1 MSTLLNPVTPP
12 FLTHKL
18 DGEPYDDMDK
28 GEGSSSKRE
37 GSSESSGSLDS
48 VQIAAI
54 TVLLSKPTKRAV
66 GLKLFVKE
74 KEFLGLDYRYEHI
87 KGDPATPLLWSLQPY
102 LTLRRGTS
110 FDMHVRQRR
119 VWPRDPLLAKA
130 SLNVNDAIDALQALG
145 SQDDAT
151 IHQYILR
158 EDPTV
163 VVDLVAVP
171 DLQANLNM
179 ASEISRKIKSVI
191 KSLGGSREFLE
202 KLMAYGSAISEL
214 DPVAKAVMSCV
225 KETWKILLEQD
236 KCNRVVVDLAD
247 RMARTLSFILDVQQ
261 FARLAQLKRALEDV
275 RPLMQDTTNFILKY
289 ANRTMKEKAIDAAAF
304 RDDIDSLKKKFDIF
318 EEQFD
323 RGLEVQAGM
332 TVEEILGH
340 LLSTKDDQILQE
352 LRPKG
357 LEVTRPVSGCLEG
370 TRTEALR
377 WIDEWTDD
385 FNAHN
390 ILWVNGFPGVGKS
403 SIAASV
409 ITNLRTRNRLCSRFI
424 FEREKATASTPN
436 VLWRNVAYD
445 LAQRYPSIRR
455 AIVERL
461 KDEDVDVET
470 SNVKSLFHEL
480 IQEPLL
486 AVEREAQE
494 NGSRPIPKG
503 RLPVVVIDALD
514 ECGGRDGQRS
524 GHRTSLLGTLKRWS
538 RLPKHYK
545 LIVTSRSEA
554 DIKQA
559 LTGISDPLPLS
570 AGAEVDD
577 NASADINL
585 FLRKM
590 FAKIAK
596 AYLGTLPPN
605 WPGPEVCDEL
615 TRRAAGL
622 FLWATTAIAFINMG
636 DPVQQ
641 LDLLLHGVGLGDV
654 GLLYAKFLDVSFKD
668 PTADVLQDFQ
678 KIVGAVA
685 FAKRPLTTQECATLL
700 PLSSPTMLDFVRKGL
715 QSVLGS
721 NASNALPVT
730 PGGVGPVGLSMVVDP
745 SEDVLRFSHQSFVE
759 FLLSSRCSTPFR
771 IDETTSHKNLAKS
784 SLRIMDQQ
792 LRFNIAQFPDSH
804 IKNAALVDLDYRAE
818 TLIGSPLIYAARFWM
833 DHLQMC
839 QWDED
844 IFEKVKVLILD
855 KLLFWFEVL
864 SVVGEIYGASATLRS
879 LLKWCRDDADE
890 EFIEFVEDALKF
902 LDAFNTVMSQS
913 LPHIY
918 ISALPFAP
926 KSSKVA
932 QRFRAQFPRLV
943 CVEDGKFAEWPRVVF
958 TVDEHEHEAS
968 INCAVFSPNDQSKF
982 IASGSNDKT
991 VRVWDAETGDL
1002 VSGPM
1007 DEHTD
1012 YVGTVAFSPDGKQI
1026 ASGSDDGT
1034 IRIWDT
1040 ESGEE
1045 VQVCEG
1051 GGLRHHKGVVTCVVF
1066 SNSGLFLASAGYDGL
1081 IVVWDM
1087 ESGSEGY
1094 GSVVTVFGGH
1104 GGAVTSIAYSP
1115 DDSLLV
1121 SGSVDRSVWVRDA
1134 LSGELVWGYKKPAE
1148 VASDEGEE
1156 SEGDEEGEQEE
1167 QEDGKS
1173 EVAGEPE
1180 EHGEG
1185 EGRLEGGDE
1194 YCEVN
1199 EARVTPQKSLANGE
1213 SLEPFGDHTN
1223 QVNCVVFSPDGK
1235 RVASASEDETTLIW
1249 DLEETADREQP
1260 FRLEGHTDGVTSI
1273 AFSPD
1278 GTRLVSGSHDGILI
1292 LWDISTGNIVCEP
1305 FTGHRGGVTS
1315 VAFSPSGHRI
1325 LSSSCDKQ
1333 LLIWDADCIDGEPY
1347 TLTPFLDIPAHQD
1360 NVKSVAFSP
1369 DGLRIVS
1376 GSDDETI
1383 RLWDAET
1390 GEPINDV
1397 RFHREDLAGHHE
1409 HRFPQPPSHL
1419 QGVDVVAYSPDGA
1432 FIASGSGSSDG
1443 EVCVWDSATGAL
1455 LQPVLRGH
1463 VGGIISIA
1471 FLPDSKHLVSSS
1483 YDKTIRVWDVESG
1496 GTIVGPLTPYPEGWI
1511 TSAAVSPDGTKIAS
1525 ATNDFAIR
1533 IFDAQSGEQV
1543 GETLEARKEVINC
1556 LTFTPDSQ
1564 WLVSGS
1570 YDKASQLYTETGCQD
1585 DDEQMT
1591 FSSIRVWN
1599 METREMKWE
1608 LEKAHEK
1615 HILCLA
1621 ISPDGRFVASGSA
1634 DETIMIW
1641 DLETKAP
1648 VLGPLEGHTSTIF
1661 AVAFNHDGTRLVSS
1675 SEDETIR
1682 VWDVSSMNDIRGCFV
1697 GARPA
1702 EFSDNAGYQQGWIVK
1717 SRRQESESLLLWVPP
1732 WCRSGVWWP
1741 RNTAVI
1747 SEVSVKLDLR
1757 TFVHGESW
1765 AGCYESGVGH

>member
-1 MSTLLNPVTPP
+1 MSRTPSEDKKSPGFLGSPPFSGLFRKSPRTRNHTLDGPDEQRRQQQHPQSAAESMPTLLNFSPPPPLKRATKTFPRSMSLASGSEVSTLLNPVSPP

-110 FDMHVRQRR
+110 FDIHVRQRR
-119 VWPRDPLLAKA
+119 VWPRDPLLAKS

-163 VVDLVAVP
+163 VVDLVP

-202 KLMAYGSAISEL
+202 KLMAYGSAISE
-214 DPVAKAVMSCV
+214 
-225 KETWKILLEQD
+225 ILLEQD

-289 ANRTMKEKAIDAAAF
+289 ANRTMKEKAIDTAAF

-323 RGLEVQAGM
+323 RGLELQAGM

-409 ITNLRTRNRLCSRFI
+409 ITNLRTRNRLGSRFI

-554 DIKQA
+554 DIKKA

-654 GLLYAKFLDVSFKD
+654 GFLYAKVLDVSFKD

-678 KIVGAVA
+678 KIVGAVV

-721 NASNALPVT
+721 NASNALP
-730 PGGVGPVGLSMVVDP
+730 
-745 SEDVLRFSHQSFVE
+745 DVLRFSHQSFVE

-833 DHLQMC
+833 DHVQMC
-839 QWDED
+839 PWDED
-844 IFEKVKVLILD
+844 IFQKVKVVILD

-879 LLKWCRDDADE
+879 LLKWCRDDADD

-932 QRFRAQFPRLV
+932 QHFRAQFPRLV

-1045 VQVCEG
+1045 VQVGGG

-1081 IVVWDM
+1081 IVIWDM
-1087 ESGSEGY
+1087 DSGSEGY
-1094 GSVVTVFGGH
+1094 GNVVTVFGDH

-1115 DDSLLV
+1115 DDSLLA

-1134 LSGELVWGYKKPAE
+1134 LA
-1148 VASDEGEE
+1148 D
-1156 SEGDEEGEQEE
+1156 
-1167 QEDGKS
+1167 
-1173 EVAGEPE
+1173 
-1180 EHGEG
+1180 
-1185 EGRLEGGDE
+1185 
-1194 YCEVN
+1194 
-1199 EARVTPQKSLANGE
+1199 GE

-1235 RVASASEDETTLIW
+1235 RVASASEDETILIW

-1333 LLIWDADCIDGEPY
+1333 LLIWDADCTDEEPY

-1471 FLPDSKHLVSSS
+1471 FLSDSKHLVSSS
-1483 YDKTIRVWDVESG
+1483 YDKTTRVWDVESG
-1496 GTIVGPLTPYPEGWI
+1496 ETIVGPLTPYPEGWI

-1533 IFDAQSGEQV
+1533 IFDAESGEQV
-1543 GETLEARKEVINC
+1543 GEALEARKEVINC

-1570 YDKASQLYTETGCQD
+1570 YDKASQL
-1585 DDEQMT
+1585 
-1591 FSSIRVWN
+1591 IRVWN
-1599 METREMKWE
+1599 METREMKWD

-1641 DLETKAP
+1641 DLETKEP

-1741 RNTAVI
+1741 RNTAVV
-1747 SEVSVKLDLR
+1747 SEVSVQLDLR

-1765 AGCYESGVGH
+1765 ADCYESGVGH